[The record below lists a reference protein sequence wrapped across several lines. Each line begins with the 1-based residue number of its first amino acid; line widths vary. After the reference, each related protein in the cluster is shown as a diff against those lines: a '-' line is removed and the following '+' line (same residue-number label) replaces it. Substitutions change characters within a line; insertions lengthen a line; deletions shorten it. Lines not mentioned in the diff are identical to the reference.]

1 MAFLLWQLIQDRV
14 NEVSISSQNYFT
26 NKWRP
31 LDVWIVNVQLM
42 GSLRASW
49 EGDQMPEK

>member
-1 MAFLLWQLIQDRV
+1 MYPVKIILMTKGEPWMSGTV
-14 NEVSISSQNYFT
+14 C
-26 NKWRP
+26 
-31 LDVWIVNVQLM
+31 VQLM